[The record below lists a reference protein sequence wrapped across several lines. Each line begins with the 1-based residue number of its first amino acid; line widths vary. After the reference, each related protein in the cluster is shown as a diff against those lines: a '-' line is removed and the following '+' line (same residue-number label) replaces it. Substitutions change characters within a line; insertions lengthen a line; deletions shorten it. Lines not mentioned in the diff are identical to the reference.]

1 MAPTKLVRVQC
12 FGKEQNSSRT
22 GITTLLKVCEAIQ
35 NNVFGTVLLRMGL
48 LWSAGDYLSNLDCAA
63 LRAMTGHEG
72 ESAGMLF
79 VTFSPTLKLCG
90 SLRNFACFPKA
101 LTLDVVSSFSK
112 ALPLG

>member
-1 MAPTKLVRVQC
+1 
-12 FGKEQNSSRT
+12 
-22 GITTLLKVCEAIQ
+22 
-35 NNVFGTVLLRMGL
+35 MGL
-48 LWSAGDYLSNLDCAA
+48 LFRRIGTGRRANDYVSNLDCAA

>member
-1 MAPTKLVRVQC
+1 
-12 FGKEQNSSRT
+12 
-22 GITTLLKVCEAIQ
+22 
-35 NNVFGTVLLRMGL
+35 MGL